1 MYKVDRVATGQA
13 DIADARCVALLHA
26 IRAGIAFVSAAG
38 ELRDVMSGVLAAA
51 GLATLADKAFA
62 IRFKRDEQGQ
72 FQPATHAQWQA
83 PGTPAGS
90 IAWEAF
96 SPAVAESLA
105 RSSALVVT
113 AGDGREAGVAL
124 LGTGLR
130 TMALALVTQAGE
142 PWGAVGIASAKAGRV
157 WTALDLLALET
168 FVELFSSALLRSRYM
183 QRLKAREKERAL
195 IVGFSRLRLEDGQH
209 PDAAFQ
215 WLAESLAD
223 TGSQAAASVARIVID
238 GNELRSANFRVLP
251 VTHAS
256 AIVIDGKGRGTIE
269 IMQSSEAAAADLA
282 GEPEEAQL
290 FLDELGR
297 QVALV
302 LERLDAE
309 RKLALDNA
317 ILAAEREASPDGI
330 VVADNEGRII
340 SHNRRL
346 LELCGIG
353 QEMAMPAVES
363 QFFACFAAQLVD
375 GASVAARM
383 RPLQANPDAAAH
395 ETFDL
400 KDGRIFD
407 LHAAPM
413 KARDG
418 TPLGRA
424 WFFRDIT
431 ELRHHQ
437 AEISRVTHTDP
448 LTGQPN
454 RGLFVEDLSLAF
466 DALER
471 GGNPFA
477 VHYLDIDRFKDVN
490 DAFGHRNG
498 DLLLKAVA
506 RRLRGELRET
516 DILAR
521 LGGDE
526 FAILQPNVT
535 NAEIAGGLAT
545 KLIELM
551 KKPFLIGVT
560 EIHLTISIGIV
571 LSSAG
576 HSSPDEMLARADLA
590 LYRAKD
596 AGRDQY
602 HFHVESLDHQVR
614 ERVVLYEDLRGGLE
628 RNEFEL
634 HYQPQVEIATGRIV
648 GVEALARWNHPTR
661 GLISPGV
668 FIPIAEQS
676 GLIRPVGRLGPR
688 RSRPADARM
697 DRSRMGAVRDR
708 DQCLVRPDQ
717 GARQFRRDASTKSC
731 AATNSTPTASS
742 SN

>member
-545 KLIELM
+545 KLIE
-551 KKPFLIGVT
+551 FD
-560 EIHLTISIGIV
+560 EEAISDRRYRNPSHHQHRHRAVVGRTQ
-571 LSSAG
+571 LAG
-576 HSSPDEMLARADLA
+576 RNAGARGPRALPGEGCRPRPVSFPRRVARPSGPRARGALRGFARRARAQGI
-590 LYRAKD
+590 RASLPA
-596 AGRDQY
+596 AGRDR
-602 HFHVESLDHQVR
+602 DGPDR
-614 ERVVLYEDLRGGLE
+614 RRRGARALE
-628 RNEFEL
+628 PSDARP
-634 HYQPQVEIATGRIV
+634 H
-648 GVEALARWNHPTR
+648 LA
-661 GLISPGV
+661 
-668 FIPIAEQS
+668 
-676 GLIRPVGRLGPR
+676 GRLHSDRRTIGPDP
-688 RSRPADARM
+688 SRWETG
-697 DRSRMGAVRDR
+697 S
-708 DQCLVRPDQ
+708 
-717 GARQFRRDASTKSC
+717 STKPPGRC
-731 AATNSTPTASS
+731 ANGSKPDGRRP
-742 SN
+742 